1 MKGWIGRIAEVN
13 LSTGEIR
20 PLHLD
25 ESLYHQYLGGV
36 GLGARLLYDNLRPG
50 VAPLSEGNVVA
61 VMAGPV
67 TGTAFPGVG
76 RLAFC
81 ARSPLTGA
89 WGQSSM
95 GGYVG
100 HALKS
105 AGYDG
110 LLIKGA
116 SEKPVYLHITPES
129 ISLRD
134 ADALWGLDTYDTER
148 HLKGLHGEKCQVA
161 SIGTAGENLVHFAGI
176 NHRGSNSAARCGLG
190 AVLGYKRVKALAIE
204 GDASI
209 EVADPEALSKLRRAL
224 VAKYKD
230 DWWISILRSGGT
242 AWGMGVAMGMND
254 VPIKNWSLESKEWTE
269 EGERVSGQAWEEAG
283 YVTKRRETCFRCP
296 IACRRIVRIDDGPW
310 PVAES
315 AAPEYESQAALSA
328 MLMMDD
334 PLALCKANEL
344 CNRYGMD
351 TISTGG
357 TIAWAIEAYERGLL
371 SQEDTNGLELNWG
384 DGQMLLEL
392 IERIA
397 HQRDIGILL
406 AGGSRAAAR
415 ELGGGSEDFAIQA
428 KGLELAMHHPR
439 ALRGLEISYATQ
451 ARGGSHNEGGGWG
464 RQTGSLEEKVA
475 ASKHSVDRAM
485 IVDSSV
491 FCNFT
496 VGPLPNEDMARVLEA
511 VTGHKYSP
519 EELLEIGSR
528 IWHLRR
534 AFNLR
539 ICDVDG
545 KDDTLPQRVTDE
557 LPAEEPLAKSVALYY
572 DARGLDING
581 NPQRSVL
588 EELSLGDVADDLGL

>member
-1 MKGWIGRIAEVN
+1 MKGWTGRIAEVN
-13 LSTGEIR
+13 LSTGEIK

-25 ESLYHQYLGGV
+25 ESLYHKYLGGV
-36 GLGARLLYDNLRPG
+36 GLGAKLLYDNLHPG
-50 VAPLSEGNVVA
+50 VAPLSEGNVVS

-67 TGTAFPGVG
+67 TGTSFPGVG

-100 HALKS
+100 QALKS

-129 ISLRD
+129 INLRD
-134 ADALWGLDTYDTER
+134 ADSLWGLDTYDTER
-148 HLKGLHGEKCQVA
+148 LLKGLHGEKCQVA

-176 NHRGSNSAARCGLG
+176 NHRGSNSAGRCGLG
-190 AVLGYKRVKALAIE
+190 AVLGYKRLKAMAIE
-204 GDASI
+204 GETNI
-209 EVADPEALSKLRRAL
+209 EIADPEALSNLRRSL
-224 VAKYKD
+224 IAKYKD
-230 DWWISILRSGGT
+230 DWWVSMLRSGGT
-242 AWGMGVAMGMND
+242 AWGLGVAMGMND
-254 VPIKNWSLESKEWTE
+254 VPVKNWSLESKAWIEQSE
-269 EGERVSGQAWEEAG
+269 MISGQSMEKAG
-283 YVTKRRETCFRCP
+283 YMTRRETCFRCP

-315 AAPEYESQAALSA
+315 AGPEYETQGALGA
-328 MLMMDD
+328 MLMMND
-334 PLALCKANEL
+334 PRALCKANEL

-371 SQEDTNGLELNWG
+371 SQKDTIGLELNWG

-397 HQRDIGILL
+397 HRRDVGILL

-415 ELGGGSEDFAIQA
+415 KVGGGSEDFAIQA

-439 ALRGLEISYATQ
+439 AMRGLEISYATQ

-464 RQTGSLEEKVA
+464 RQTGSLVEKVA
-475 ASKHSVDRAM
+475 ASKRSVDRAM
-485 IVDSSV
+485 IIDSAV
-491 FCNFT
+491 FCSFT
-496 VGPLPNEDMARVLEA
+496 VGMLPDEDLAGVLEA
-511 VTGHKYSP
+511 VTGHDYSP

-545 KDDTLPQRVTDE
+545 KDDTLPQRVIDE
-557 LPAEEPLAKSVALYY
+557 LPAEEPFEELVALYY
-572 DARGLDING
+572 EARGLDAQGI
-581 NPQRSVL
+581 PLRRTL
-588 EELSLGDVADDLGL
+588 EKLRLGDVADDLGL